1 MQLTAKLA
9 TVIGVMR
16 CYSRPSVY
24 IFIPNWTISS
34 NFVLVEDT
42 IAMFIHGRQKRRRG
56 KLSFDFKNLK
66 LVYFFGHRKNI
77 DVKAISVN
85 AHSSCD
91 MLCTYSK
98 ACLHESHQAMVLE
111 NP

>member
-16 CYSRPSVY
+16 CYSHPSVY

-42 IAMFIHGRQKRRRG
+42 IAMFIHGRQKRRG

-66 LVYFFGHRKNI
+66 LVDFLGHRKNI
-77 DVKAISVN
+77 DVKVRSVN
-85 AHSSCD
+85 AHSSRD